1 MTRKLVIVTS
11 RFPFGGHEAFLA
23 PELDELAK
31 HFERIVLVPVHPVV
45 SLPRRV
51 LPDRVDVLG
60 WPLIGAELVRRAAMI
75 VRRHPNRAAHAVS
88 SVLRSRDRGRVKN
101 LTVIVKALALA
112 DWVIEHEFD
121 HIHSYWMSTPAT
133 VAHIAAA
140 ASGVAW
146 SATAHRWDI
155 YERNAFDVK
164 ERSAAFVRTISTRG
178 TADLGE
184 RMPRLEQRVLEL
196 RLGALVPPLVDAPAP
211 GPRIPHRLTGGADSA
226 EGTHDSSPLWPSCG
240 RCGFPC
246 AAHSA
251 EPVSCAAPSSF
262 RPPLW
267 ASPTRSSL
275 RASCLSRACRPGTA
289 RVGSP
294 WSLSPAA
301 RTDHQNGWK
310 ASRLPSSRQWRSASR
325 LSPPIR
331 GASASCSTMSAGDWF
346 GPKILMLALALY
358 DVYCNPGAA
367 QARPPAH
374 KRVGQLHDAR
384 VQMRELA
391 ALIAAIGLQRE
402 SCGRWFGAD
411 RFADRSYGGRVSALK
426 RLAIG
431 FPLQWSHRR
440 AYSLAAIAQPGKAPY
455 FIEWDPGNGTFG
467 EDWTNAP
474 RDSGGVLLV
483 GPSRWYHPIL
493 ISQFALHRFCVWH
506 STHDAEALND
516 FLAQAAWLRD
526 HQSADGVPGL
536 YRFEFPWV
544 KYGASVGWC
553 SAMAQGEAI
562 SVLLRADH
570 LAPGQGFGEAAVRA
584 SLPFYA
590 DIGRGGVT
598 WRTIA

>member
-211 GPRIPHRLTGGADSA
+211 GPEFHI
-226 EGTHDSSPLWPSCG
+226 
-240 RCGFPC
+240 
-246 AAHSA
+246 
-251 EPVSCAAPSSF
+251 V
-262 RPPLW
+262 
-267 ASPTRSSL
+267 
-275 RASCLSRACRPGTA
+275 
-289 RVGSP
+289 
-294 WSLSPAA
+294 SPAA
-301 RTDHQNGWK
+301 LIPRKGHTDLLAAVAELRALRVPVRCTLCGTGELRRTLELQAAALGIADAIEFAGFVPQSSLQAWYREGRFAVVAL
-310 ASRLPSSRQWRSASR
+310 ASRADRPSERMEGVPAAVIEAMAFGIPVVATDSGSVCELLDDECGR
-325 LSPPIR
+325 LVRPEDPH
-331 GASASCSTMSAGDWF
+331 A
-346 GPKILMLALALY
+346 LALALY

-367 QARPPAH
+367 QARARHAH

-391 ALIAAIGLQRE
+391 ALI
-402 SCGRWFGAD
+402 CGD
-411 RFADRSYGGRVSALK
+411 RTPA
-426 RLAIG
+426 
-431 FPLQWSHRR
+431 
-440 AYSLAAIAQPGKAPY
+440 
-455 FIEWDPGNGTFG
+455 
-467 EDWTNAP
+467 
-474 RDSGGVLLV
+474 
-483 GPSRWYHPIL
+483 
-493 ISQFALHRFCVWH
+493 
-506 STHDAEALND
+506 
-516 FLAQAAWLRD
+516 
-526 HQSADGVPGL
+526 
-536 YRFEFPWV
+536 
-544 KYGASVGWC
+544 
-553 SAMAQGEAI
+553 
-562 SVLLRADH
+562 
-570 LAPGQGFGEAAVRA
+570 
-584 SLPFYA
+584 
-590 DIGRGGVT
+590 
-598 WRTIA
+598 